1 MKISGTAGKRV
12 SADPLT
18 RLPAS
23 PLTSSNMSRLLT
35 PKLLLRGFEIFVV
48 ASLAGF
54 GITLLYGN
62 DLPAFLAAL
71 GRLHWIWLL
80 VGLGLASL
88 DWIGGGLRLWVIA
101 RHVHPKPPLK
111 GLILAGGMG
120 AWAGYITPLNTGAGP
135 MTMYTMRRYGVPLP
149 VAVTST
155 FISFVATILFF
166 AIAGP
171 LAVVFGAG
179 RSLGQHGNLLG
190 LSLFDLFVGSLT
202 IIAGIG
208 FVMAVILI
216 FPRFVRDLIHR
227 GAIAIG
233 RRSQRVARRLDQLQ
247 AGIDQAHQSIVAF
260 KNPSGWLALFWATIL
275 SGPSHANKLLAGYV
289 ALRALG
295 IHTNFVDILLVQTLV
310 MFLLYFAPTPGASGV
325 GEVLSA
331 AVMSAYVPR
340 ELTPIYILLWR
351 LTLNYFTLGFGFLVF
366 SSWVRKGL
374 QAVGVPALDEPSG
387 AEPVATSSTTSA
399 LS

>member
-1 MKISGTAGKRV
+1 M
-12 SADPLT
+12 P
-18 RLPAS
+18 
-23 PLTSSNMSRLLT
+23 RLLT
-35 PKLLLRGFEIFVV
+35 PKLLLRGFEVFAV
-48 ASLAGF
+48 ASLLGF
-54 GITLLYGN
+54 GATLLYGN
-62 DLPAFLAAL
+62 NFPAFLAAL
-71 GRLHWIWLL
+71 GRLHWIWILA
-80 VGLGLASL
+80 GLGLASM
-88 DWIGGGLRLWVIA
+88 DWIGGGLRLWVVA
-101 RHVHPKPPLK
+101 RHVYPRPPLK

-155 FISFVATILFF
+155 FMSFVATVLFF

-179 RSLGQHGNLLG
+179 RSLGQRGNVLG
-190 LSLFDLFVGSLT
+190 LSLFDLFLGSLS

-208 FVMAVILI
+208 LLMAVVLL

-227 GAIAIG
+227 AAEWIG
-233 RRSQRVARRLDQLQ
+233 HRSQRFAARLTKLQ
-247 AGIDQAHQSIVAF
+247 TGIDQAHESVVAF
-260 KNPSGWLALFWATIL
+260 KSLRGLLALFWATVL

-331 AVMSAYVPR
+331 ALMSSYVPR
-340 ELTPIYILLWR
+340 ELTPIYILIWR
-351 LTLNYFTLGFGFLVF
+351 LTLSYFTLAFGFLVF
-366 SSWVRKGL
+366 SSWVRQGL
-374 QAVGVPALDEPSG
+374 RGVEDPALVEPAG
-387 AEPVATSSTTSA
+387 
-399 LS
+399 

>member
-1 MKISGTAGKRV
+1 
-12 SADPLT
+12 
-18 RLPAS
+18 
-23 PLTSSNMSRLLT
+23 MSRLLT
-35 PKLLLRGFEIFVV
+35 PKLLLRGFEVFAV
-48 ASLAGF
+48 ASLLGF
-54 GITLLYGN
+54 GATLLYGN
-62 DLPAFLAAL
+62 NLPAFLAAL
-71 GRLHWIWLL
+71 GRLHWIWILA
-80 VGLGLASL
+80 GLGLASM
-88 DWIGGGLRLWVIA
+88 DWIGGGLRLWVVA
-101 RHVHPKPPLK
+101 RHVYPRPPLK

-155 FISFVATILFF
+155 FMSFVATVLFF

-179 RSLGQHGNLLG
+179 RSLGQRGNVLG
-190 LSLFDLFVGSLT
+190 LSLFDLFLGSLS

-208 FVMAVILI
+208 LLMAVVLL

-227 GAIAIG
+227 AAEWIG
-233 RRSQRVARRLDQLQ
+233 HRSQRFAARLTKLQ
-247 AGIDQAHQSIVAF
+247 TGIDQAHESVVAF
-260 KNPSGWLALFWATIL
+260 KSLRGLLALFWATVL

-331 AVMSAYVPR
+331 AVMSSYVPR
-340 ELTPIYILLWR
+340 ALTPIYILVWR
-351 LTLNYFTLGFGFLVF
+351 LTLSYYTLAFGFLVF
-366 SSWVRKGL
+366 SSWVRQGLKG
-374 QAVGVPALDEPSG
+374 VEDPALVEPAG
-387 AEPVATSSTTSA
+387 
-399 LS
+399 